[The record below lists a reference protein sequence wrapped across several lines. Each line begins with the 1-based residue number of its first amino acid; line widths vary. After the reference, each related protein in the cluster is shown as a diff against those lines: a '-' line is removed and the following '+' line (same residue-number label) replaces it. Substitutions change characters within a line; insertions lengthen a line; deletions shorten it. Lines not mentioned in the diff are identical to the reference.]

1 MWHCQKDTLTDQ
13 WKTVESPEINS
24 YFHGQLV
31 FDKDAKTIH
40 CGKKNLPVLLS
51 QVMLGQLDICR
62 QKKDA
67 ASVSTGTTKFMHT
80 PMMQKL
86 VY

>member
-31 FDKDAKTIH
+31 FDKDAKTIQWERTVF
-40 CGKKNLPVLLS
+40 KKNVL
-51 QVMLGQLDICR
+51 GKLDFHIQEDKIKFLFHPTC
-62 QKKDA
+62 KKLTQNR
-67 ASVSTGTTKFMHT
+67 SKI
-80 PMMQKL
+80 
-86 VY
+86 